1 MIFFNALSIIYVIPQ
16 KKKYRFKTSKL
27 YTIIAIN
34 EKETSMIWKKNVND
48 QTKKNINYKNDLVAL
63 KKKFSGRGWM
73 Y

>member
-34 EKETSMIWKKNVND
+34 EKETRMIWKKNVND

-63 KKKFSGRGWM
+63 KKII
-73 Y
+73 

>member
-34 EKETSMIWKKNVND
+34 EKETRMIWKKNVND
-48 QTKKNINYKNDLVAL
+48 QTKKEHKL
-63 KKKFSGRGWM
+63 
-73 Y
+73 